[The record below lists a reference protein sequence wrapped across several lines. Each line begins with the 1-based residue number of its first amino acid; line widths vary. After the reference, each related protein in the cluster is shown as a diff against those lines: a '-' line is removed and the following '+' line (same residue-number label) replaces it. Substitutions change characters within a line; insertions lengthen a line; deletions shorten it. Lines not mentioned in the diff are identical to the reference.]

1 MMKQPHLGRKIAD
14 LRKAKGYTQEELV
27 EKCNLNVRTL
37 QRIESGDVS
46 PRSYTQRLIF
56 KALEYDIHDSAGS
69 LSTKIETTFSV
80 LGKWLEH
87 LYRSVLDLFNL
98 KTKPMKKLTILTFTF
113 FLIGFGLFALCTKSD
128 AQTIAEVTEIV
139 TAKNTDFIRWFNESQ
154 VDSLLTIYRDD
165 ACALPWYCGKAE
177 LRAHLQSEVKNG
189 YLFKE
194 LKTTSV
200 SVCDTI
206 AVEKGTFRVYT
217 LVGEISGMYMSEWRY
232 SNKQWLI
239 VNDISRME

>member
-14 LRKAKGYTQEELV
+14 LRKAKGFTQEELV

-56 KALEYDIHDSAGS
+56 KALEYDIHDSAGT
-69 LSTKIETTFSV
+69 LSMKIERMISV
-80 LGKWLEH
+80 LGRWLEH
-87 LYRSVLDLFNL
+87 VFRFVLDLFNL
-98 KTKPMKKLTILTFTF
+98 KTNTMKKLSILTVTL
-113 FLIGFGLFALCTKSD
+113 FLIGFGLVALCTKSN
-128 AQTIAEVTEIV
+128 AQTIDEVTQII
-139 TAKNTDFIRWFNESQ
+139 TAKNSDFIRWFNDNQ
-154 VDSLLTIYRDD
+154 VDSLLTVYRDD
-165 ACALPWYCGKAE
+165 ACALPWYCGKVE
-177 LRAHLQSEVKNG
+177 LRAHFKTEVNNG

-206 AVEKGTFRVYT
+206 AVEKGTFRVQT
-217 LVGEISGMYMSEWRY
+217 FMGEISGMYMSEWRY
-232 SNKQWLI
+232 SNKQWLM